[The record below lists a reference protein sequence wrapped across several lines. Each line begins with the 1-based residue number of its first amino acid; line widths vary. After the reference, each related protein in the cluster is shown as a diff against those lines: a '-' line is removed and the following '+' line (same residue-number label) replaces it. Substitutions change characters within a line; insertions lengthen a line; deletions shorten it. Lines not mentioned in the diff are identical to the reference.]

1 MCARPCDGRGGLVGL
16 AVEARHEQPH
26 DDTPNVLVSR
36 SGWLVAMQ
44 RYTAS
49 DVVNPGRRSV
59 PTTPRL
65 ERLRCR
71 HRGAEHWAG
80 RRSCSLHFPSAGRQA
95 AQDGAEPAGTPALP
109 TQVRTVRRWGGPEAA
124 REHHQPGNGHQTPG
138 LATAARK
145 RDHVGTKPRVTGRNQ
160 CPTRFVEM
168 AAEQDKRIRQ
178 GITRT
183 GGDAQYKTTDLA
195 VGGSN
200 PSRRAKR
207 AGQTDVD
214 RSPGCGSYGLVG
226 SRSVWWM
233 IRSAAGPHAS
243 MATVWSYRCTAYGV

>member
-1 MCARPCDGRGGLVGL
+1 VCQ
-16 AVEARHEQPH
+16 QP
-26 DDTPNVLVSR
+26 
-36 SGWLVAMQ
+36 
-44 RYTAS
+44 
-49 DVVNPGRRSV
+49 
-59 PTTPRL
+59 PRL

-71 HRGAEHWAG
+71 HRGAEHRAG

-200 PSRRAKR
+200 PSRRANARSGPSSKR
-207 AGQTDVD
+207 SSRVESGSVSPCLLLTLSGLDMLCDPGAITGHGAD
-214 RSPGCGSYGLVG
+214 RSGAARRHRCG
-226 SRSVWWM
+226 R
-233 IRSAAGPHAS
+233 R
-243 MATVWSYRCTAYGV
+243 